1 MLTLLARL
9 LNRDGASIGLA
20 LLVAVLILGA
30 LNPSFLRPENLS
42 AIAVQSVFILIIA
55 LGMTFVLTAG
65 AIDLSVGAVMGLS
78 AGVTIFALQHGLV
91 VALACLAGL
100 ATGALFG
107 LLNGFLVTRLRLSDF
122 IVTLAT
128 MGVASGALQILCFYT
143 PLKADGDG
151 AFAWLAGGTLL
162 ALPVPVILAA
172 ALVALLSLILTR
184 SAFGRRVQAS
194 GMSPAAASF
203 AGIDVGRTRRIVFV
217 MSGVFS
223 AVAGILLASRL
234 SSVQPALGRGYE
246 LQAIAAAVL
255 GGTSLAGGKGSVL
268 GAGLAALLLAA
279 LSAGLQI
286 VGVDPTWYQVVV
298 GLSILLAVAFHGWSG
313 GFVERR
319 LYAPPPPRPAAP
331 PFPSHRSR
339 S

>member
-1 MLTLLARL
+1 MLTVLARL

-20 LLVAVLILGA
+20 LVAVVLILGA
-30 LNPSFLRPENLS
+30 ANPAFLQPENLS
-42 AIAVQSVFILIIA
+42 AIAVQSVFILIIS

-65 AIDLSVGAVMGLS
+65 AIDLSVGSVMGLS
-78 AGVTIFALQHGLV
+78 AGITILTLQSGGGMV
-91 VALACLAGL
+91 LACLAGL
-100 ATGALFG
+100 ATGGLFG
-107 LLNGFLVTRLRLSDF
+107 VLNGFLVTRLRLSDF

-143 PLKADGDG
+143 PLKADGAG
-151 AFAWLAGGTLL
+151 AFAWLAGGTLIG
-162 ALPVPVILAA
+162 LPFPVILA
-172 ALVALLSLILTR
+172 LLLIAILSVILTR

-194 GMSPAAASF
+194 GMSPAAAGF
-203 AGIDVGRTRRIVFV
+203 AGIDVGRTRRTVFV
-217 MSGVFS
+217 LSGLFS
-223 AVAGILLASRL
+223 ALAGILLASRL

-268 GAGLAALLLAA
+268 GAGIAALLLAA

-298 GLSILLAVAFHGWSG
+298 GLSILVAVAFHGWSG

-319 LYAPPPPRPAAP
+319 LHARPTLHAPAVQVA
-331 PFPSHRSR
+331 SE
-339 S
+339 

>member
-1 MLTLLARL
+1 MQTTLARL
-9 LNRDGASIGLA
+9 LSHDGAPIGLA
-20 LLVAVLILGA
+20 LLASILILGA
-30 LNPSFLRPENLS
+30 LNPTFLQTENLS
-42 AIAVQSVFILIIA
+42 AIAVQSVFILIIS

-78 AGVTIFALQHGLV
+78 AGLSIFTLQSGGGIV
-91 VALACLAGL
+91 LACLAGL
-100 ATGALFG
+100 ATGAAFG
-107 LLNGFLVTRLRLSDF
+107 LLNGMLVTRLRLSDF

-128 MGVASGALQILCFYT
+128 MGVASGALQILCYYT
-143 PLKADGDG
+143 PLKSNGDP
-151 AFAWLAGGTLL
+151 AFAWLAGGKL
-162 ALPVPVILAA
+162 AGLPVPVVI
-172 ALVALLSLILTR
+172 ALVLVAGLGLVLTR

-194 GMSPAAASF
+194 GMSPAAAGF
-203 AGIDVGRTRRIVFV
+203 AGIDVGRTRRLVFV
-217 MSGVFS
+217 LSGLFS
-223 AVAGILLASRL
+223 ALAGILLASRL

-298 GLSILLAVAFHGWSG
+298 GLSILLAVGFHRWSAR
-313 GFVERR
+313 FVERR
-319 LYAPPPPRPAAP
+319 LHAAP
-331 PFPSHRSR
+331 TTATPVIPVASE
-339 S
+339 

>member
-1 MLTLLARL
+1 MRTLLARL
-9 LNRDGASIGLA
+9 LSRDGAPIGLA
-20 LLVAVLILGA
+20 LVAAILILGA
-30 LNPSFLRPENLS
+30 LNPAFLRTENLS
-42 AIAVQSVFILIIA
+42 AIAVQSVFILIIS

-78 AGVTIFALQHGLV
+78 AGVTIFTLQSGGGTALS
-91 VALACLAGL
+91 CLAGL
-100 ATGALFG
+100 ATGGAFG
-107 LLNGFLVTRLRLSDF
+107 VLNGILVTRLRLSDF

-128 MGVASGALQILCFYT
+128 MGVASGALQILCYYT
-143 PLKADGDG
+143 PLKADS
-151 AFAWLAGGTLL
+151 APTFAWLAGGKVWDIPFPLIV
-162 ALPVPVILAA
+162 ALVLVTALGVIL
-172 ALVALLSLILTR
+172 SR

-194 GMSPAAASF
+194 GMSPAAAAF
-203 AGIDVGRTRRIVFV
+203 AGIDVGRTRRTVFIL
-217 MSGVFS
+217 SGLFS
-223 AVAGILLASRL
+223 ALAGILLASRL

-268 GAGLAALLLAA
+268 GASLAAMLLAA

-298 GLSILLAVAFHGWSG
+298 GLSILIAVAFHGWSA

-319 LYAPPPPRPAAP
+319 LHAAQPQVAPVIQVA
-331 PFPSHRSR
+331 SE
-339 S
+339 